1 MRSFEVKESA
11 ALGAAIRAAHALLNA
26 RNRSVGWSDLFE
38 SVGRPQVKEILQPA
52 AEAVEIY
59 HGPEGL
65 LNRYKACEKSAL
77 L

>member
-1 MRSFEVKESA
+1 
-11 ALGAAIRAAHALLNA
+11 
-26 RNRSVGWSDLFE
+26 VGWSDLFE